1 MRPAKVNWAR
11 HAFLHLVARPLAAVF
26 TGADVI
32 GREHLPK
39 AGPAIIAANHNS
51 HVDTLL
57 LLTIFPA
64 RLIGRLRPVAAADYF
79 LRGPVIGWFSR
90 TLVGIVPISRQGSAH
105 TGGMREGGGRED
117 VLAPAREALAA
128 GDIVIIFPEGT
139 RGAATDELGP
149 MKAGVARL
157 AAAFPGAPVIPV
169 WIEGAGRVLPK
180 GAFLPA
186 PLNCTVLVGEAARW
200 CGDRDRFLE
209 TLRASLEALRKNAP
223 PQRWL
228 EDQPPDPHLTSG
240 AARASAPPPP
250 PSPDS

>member
-1 MRPAKVNWAR
+1 MNVAR
-11 HAFLHLVARPLAAVF
+11 LAFLTLAARPLAAFF

-32 GREHLPK
+32 GREHLPE

-64 RLIGRLRPVAAADYF
+64 RLMRRLRPVAAADYF
-79 LRGPVIGWFSR
+79 LRGPIIGWFSR
-90 TLVGIVPISRQGSAH
+90 SVIGIVPVARRA
-105 TGGMREGGGRED
+105 GGGED

-139 RGAATDELGP
+139 RGKGVDELGP

-157 AAAFPGAPVIPV
+157 AAAFPEAPVTPI

-186 PLNCTVLVGEAARW
+186 PMNCTVLVGETIGWNGDHAR
-200 CGDRDRFLE
+200 FME
-209 TLRASLEALRKNAP
+209 ALRGSLEALRKSAP

-228 EDQPPDPHLTSG
+228 SDPEPDPPPTSD
-240 AARASAPPPP
+240 ATAASAPPPP
-250 PSPDS
+250 PSTHS

>member
-1 MRPAKVNWAR
+1 LKPHGANWAR

-32 GREHLPK
+32 GAEHLPR

-57 LLTIFPA
+57 LLTMFPA

-90 TLVGIVPISRQGSAH
+90 SLIGIVPISREGRTGKGGAGQGS
-105 TGGMREGGGRED
+105 GRED

-186 PLNCTVLVGEAARW
+186 PLDCTVLVGEASRW

-209 TLRASLEALRKNAP
+209 TLRASLEELRKSAP

-228 EDQPPDPHLTSG
+228 SDPEVD
-240 AARASAPPPP
+240 PPPTSDAATASERP
-250 PSPDS
+250 PRPSPNS